1 MGRVAATMLRN
12 PDPILNRG
20 VFISGVKGLS
30 QNALL
35 AALEE
40 QVGKFEVTHID
51 VKKLKLEA
59 EEAGKRGEIGKW
71 MKGMTVN
78 SNFNE
83 EESHANFW
91 HLVENELVGV
101 EAVSVGEAVKETL
114 ERCGR
119 EVKVVEALFR
129 VGEN

>member
-1 MGRVAATMLRN
+1 MALAAANMLRN
-12 PDPILNRG
+12 PGPILNRA
-20 VFISGVKGLS
+20 VFISGVKSLS
-30 QNALL
+30 QNTLL

-40 QVGKFEVTHID
+40 QLGKFEVTHVD
-51 VKKLKLEA
+51 VKKIKREA

-83 EESHANFW
+83 EESHSDFW

-101 EAVSVGEAVKETL
+101 EAVSVAEAVKETL
-114 ERCGR
+114 ERCGT
-119 EVKVVEALFR
+119 ETKVVESLFR
-129 VGEN
+129 VGED